1 MAKVLDSSALL
12 AFLLNEPGSEKV
24 APHVPGGMMSA
35 VNAAEVLLV
44 LVRGGVPLEAAEL
57 ALRKTQVAI
66 LDFTLESAAVAT
78 RIMIGDS
85 EFKSRGISFGD
96 RACMATALQR
106 GLAVITA
113 DRAWQGLKIDGLQ
126 IDFIR

>member
-12 AFLLNEPGSEKV
+12 AFLLNEPGSEEV
-24 APHVPGGMMSA
+24 ARHVLGGMMSA

-66 LDFTLESAAVAT
+66 LDFTLESAALAT
-78 RIMIGDS
+78 RIMIGDTQ
-85 EFKSRGISFGD
+85 FRSRGISFGD

-106 GLAVITA
+106 GLAVVTA